1 MYVYLFRVFI
11 NEGIIMGKYKT
22 QDILFKSKYTMITS
36 ELVDDVIVM
45 YIYNNSLIDFE
56 QWLLF
61 DSFNISQ
68 KQFTEFSNKVSF
80 LLAGYIRKVCS
91 MEAINDR
98 IYEKV

>member
-1 MYVYLFRVFI
+1 MD
-11 NEGIIMGKYKT
+11 KYET

-61 DSFNISQ
+61 DSFDISQ
-68 KQFTEFSNKVSF
+68 KQFNEFSDRVSF

-98 IYEKV
+98 IYEKG